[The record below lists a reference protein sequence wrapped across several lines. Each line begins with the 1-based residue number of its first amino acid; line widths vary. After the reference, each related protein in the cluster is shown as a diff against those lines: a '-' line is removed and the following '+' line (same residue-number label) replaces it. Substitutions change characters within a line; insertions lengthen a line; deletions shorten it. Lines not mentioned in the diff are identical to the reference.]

1 MSSIKEWVRGSGVRD
16 SLLPAPV
23 NQYVQEKRVE
33 APKVVEKKVY
43 NRPPYGQRANYIPR
57 RREDYGDGGAFPE
70 IHIAQYP
77 LDMGRSE
84 GTGDTKVVAVAT
96 DENGIPDYQKNL
108 LAQGRSKSLVLHSR
122 ISELTGYQAKGA
134 ARQGT

>member
-1 MSSIKEWVRGSGVRD
+1 MVVKKE
-16 SLLPAPV
+16 
-23 NQYVQEKRVE
+23 
-33 APKVVEKKVY
+33 Y
-43 NRPPYGQRANYIPR
+43 NIPPYGQRASYVPR

-84 GTGDTKVVAVAT
+84 GSGDTKVVAVAT

-108 LAQGRSKSLVLHSR
+108 LAQGRSKSLVLHSK

-134 ARQGT
+134 VCKCA

>member
-1 MSSIKEWVRGSGVRD
+1 M
-16 SLLPAPV
+16 
-23 NQYVQEKRVE
+23 E

-43 NRPPYGQRANYIPR
+43 NIPPYGQRANYIPR

>member
-1 MSSIKEWVRGSGVRD
+1 MIRISI
-16 SLLPAPV
+16 LPAPV

-43 NRPPYGQRANYIPR
+43 NIPPYGQRANYVPR

-70 IHIAQYP
+70 IHITQYP
-77 LDMGRSE
+77 LDMGRTE
-84 GTGDTKVVAVAT
+84 TTGDAKVVAVAT

-108 LAQGRSKSLVLHSR
+108 LSLVIHSK
-122 ISELTGYQAKGA
+122 ITALAGSQADGSFSDPE
-134 ARQGT
+134 

>member
-1 MSSIKEWVRGSGVRD
+1 M
-16 SLLPAPV
+16 
-23 NQYVQEKRVE
+23 E

-43 NRPPYGQRANYIPR
+43 NIPPYGQRANYIPR

-84 GTGDTKVVAVAT
+84 VALFGILTCLRRVVSDSSQSRVYRQTCDIADTFGDIFGLIVPSSEPLVPIHRYGNNHIYPAEKSRRH
-96 DENGIPDYQKNL
+96 Q
-108 LAQGRSKSLVLHSR
+108 LASKLF
-122 ISELTGYQAKGA
+122 G
-134 ARQGT
+134 

>member
-1 MSSIKEWVRGSGVRD
+1 M
-16 SLLPAPV
+16 
-23 NQYVQEKRVE
+23 E

-43 NRPPYGQRANYIPR
+43 NIPPYGQRANYIPR

-96 DENGIPDYQKNL
+96 PTKTEFRTTRRTCWRR
-108 LAQGRSKSLVLHSR
+108 A
-122 ISELTGYQAKGA
+122 GA
-134 ARQGT
+134 NRWCCTPESAS

>member
-1 MSSIKEWVRGSGVRD
+1 MSSIKEWVRCNSVRD

-23 NQYVQEKRVE
+23 NQYVQEKKVE

-43 NRPPYGQRANYIPR
+43 NIPPYGQRANYIPR

-96 DENGIPDYQKNL
+96 DENGNSTEAPVKITVKPREETPAEETPAEREKPSS
-108 LAQGRSKSLVLHSR
+108 G
-122 ISELTGYQAKGA
+122 
-134 ARQGT
+134 